1 MRFKIQ
7 YHLPAKEKLNGACK
21 NGRCDSKHDIGALY
35 LDFLNVCINEYIFRE
50 GNVRITAFDGLFL
63 KWRTIL
69 LFQFDVM
76 LQRARV
82 RFSLSE
88 FLFYFTISRHVT
100 GPPRLFDSLSPE
112 SSTSPITLQFDGSP
126 TTFYPHAKTIT

>member
-35 LDFLNVCINEYIFRE
+35 LDFLNMCINEYIFRE

-63 KWRTIL
+63 KWWTIL

-76 LQRARV
+76 LQRAHV

-88 FLFYFTISRHVT
+88 FLFYFTISCHVT
-100 GPPRLFDSLSPE
+100 GPLVSSTLFRLSPPHRL
-112 SSTSPITLQFDGSP
+112 SPSNSMARLRPSTRMQRQ
-126 TTFYPHAKTIT
+126 

>member
-21 NGRCDSKHDIGALY
+21 NGQCDSKHDICALY

-100 GPPRLFDSLSPE
+100 GPPSSLRLSF
-112 SSTSPITLQFDGSP
+112 
-126 TTFYPHAKTIT
+126 A

>member
-35 LDFLNVCINEYIFRE
+35 LDFLNVCINEYIFRK

-76 LQRARV
+76 LQRAHV

-100 GPPRLFDSLSPE
+100 GPLVSSTLFCLSPPHRL
-112 SSTSPITLQFDGSP
+112 SPSNSMARLRPSTCMQRQ
-126 TTFYPHAKTIT
+126 

>member
-100 GPPRLFDSLSPE
+100 GPLVSLTLFCLSPPHRL
-112 SSTSPITLQFDGSP
+112 SPSNSMARLRPSTHTRRQ
-126 TTFYPHAKTIT
+126 